1 VTRSAADT
9 GNFTTTDDTLVLASA
24 SSPVESELLTKWL
37 DQQRALHPE
46 TRLEVLPLPARNSP
60 PAELAQLV
68 EQLESDEDRSI
79 VPVRDEILTGPVSAS
94 NATFCALIPHAPG

>member
-1 VTRSAADT
+1 MTSSAADT
-9 GNFTTTDDTLVLASA
+9 GDFTTTDDTLVLASA

-79 VPVRDEILTGPVSAS
+79 VPVRVFWMPQADASALS
-94 NATFCALIPHAPG
+94 RVAALLP